1 MSKLVQRL
9 AAMVAMTAVVLGA
22 TIGGVSSM
30 MIHYKPLNEGAE
42 TVLTV
47 NGDAVTADEYSGYML
62 YNMQYYASM
71 YAQMGLTDLWSNEDM
86 AKSLGASMPEAAE
99 QQAIYARVVMQ
110 KFNELGLKLSYNEQ
124 KEMASVRRNSIANT
138 TKDAYLNQIAQFG
151 FSDQTYQNFMY
162 ISQCY
167 QALNDYY
174 FGENGVNTPSDED
187 IQKYYEDNY
196 ITAKHILITTVD
208 PASGET
214 KRTDEEAKKEAQSI
228 LDRINAGEDF
238 DTLMNQ
244 YSEDTGLS
252 NNPNGYTFTEGQMVT
267 EFYDGAK
274 ALAEDEVSE
283 LVKSSYGYHIILRLP
298 LDPDGKTLSQDS
310 GTGDYM
316 TLRADAANELFN
328 NMLIDWIN
336 NAEVEWKGDFGTM
349 DYNELFEEPAAKSAN
364 VWMYVAIAALV
375 VIVALAAVLLGRKK
389 PAETEETG
397 TSETAEVTT
406 DETEKTETEDVPE
419 TPAAPETETEAPAEA
434 EGETKTEEDE

>member
-283 LVKSSYGYHIILRLP
+283 LVKSSYGYHIIKRVK
-298 LDPDGKTLSQDS
+298 LDDSQLDNFKSDIISAIS
-310 GTGDYM
+310 GSMD
-316 TLRADAANELFN
+316 ELLQQW
-328 NMLIDWIN
+328 MDE
-336 NAEVEWKGDFGTM
+336 AQVE
-349 DYNELFEEPAAKSAN
+349 
-364 VWMYVAIAALV
+364 
-375 VIVALAAVLLGRKK
+375 
-389 PAETEETG
+389 
-397 TSETAEVTT
+397 TT
-406 DETEKTETEDVPE
+406 DLYSTITYENVYDYLPQDVQTLVTRPGEESEQSDAQPSDAEQSATEQS
-419 TPAAPETETEAPAEA
+419 AQ
-434 EGETKTEEDE
+434 

>member
-138 TKDAYLNQIAQFG
+138 SKDAYLNQIAQFG

-274 ALAEDEVSE
+274 AMAEDEVSE
-283 LVKSSYGYHIILRLP
+283 LVKSSYGYHIIKRVK
-298 LDPDGKTLSQDS
+298 LDDSQLDNFKSDIVSAIS
-310 GTGDYM
+310 GSMD
-316 TLRADAANELFN
+316 EL
-328 NMLIDWIN
+328 LQQWIDE
-336 NAEVEWKGDFGTM
+336 AQVE
-349 DYNELFEEPAAKSAN
+349 
-364 VWMYVAIAALV
+364 
-375 VIVALAAVLLGRKK
+375 
-389 PAETEETG
+389 
-397 TSETAEVTT
+397 TT
-406 DETEKTETEDVPE
+406 DLYSTITYENVYDYLPKDVQTLITRPGEESEQSDAQQSDADQSATEQS
-419 TPAAPETETEAPAEA
+419 AQ
-434 EGETKTEEDE
+434 

>member
-30 MIHYKPLNEGAE
+30 MIHYKPLNEGVE

-47 NGDAVTADEYSGYML
+47 NGDAVAADEYSGYML

-71 YAQMGLTDLWSNEDM
+71 YAQMGLTDLWANEDM

-138 TKDAYLNQIAQFG
+138 SQDAYLNQIAQFG

-187 IQKYYEDNY
+187 IQKYFEDNY

-283 LVKSSYGYHIILRLP
+283 LVKSSYGYHIIKRVK
-298 LDPDGKTLSQDS
+298 LDDSQLDNFKSDIVSAIS
-310 GTGDYM
+310 GSMD
-316 TLRADAANELFN
+316 ELLQQW
-328 NMLIDWIN
+328 MDE
-336 NAEVEWKGDFGTM
+336 AQVE
-349 DYNELFEEPAAKSAN
+349 
-364 VWMYVAIAALV
+364 
-375 VIVALAAVLLGRKK
+375 
-389 PAETEETG
+389 
-397 TSETAEVTT
+397 TT
-406 DETEKTETEDVPE
+406 DLYSTITYENVYDYLPQDVQTLVTRPGEASEQSDAQQSDADQSATEQS
-419 TPAAPETETEAPAEA
+419 AQ
-434 EGETKTEEDE
+434 

>member
-71 YAQMGLTDLWSNEDM
+71 YAQMGLTDLWANEDM

-138 TKDAYLNQIAQFG
+138 SKDAYLNQIAQFG

-174 FGENGVNTPSDED
+174 FGENGVNAPSDED

-283 LVKSSYGYHIILRLP
+283 LVKSSYGYHIIKRVK
-298 LDPDGKTLSQDS
+298 LDDSQLDNFKSDIVSAIS
-310 GTGDYM
+310 GSMD
-316 TLRADAANELFN
+316 ELLQQW
-328 NMLIDWIN
+328 MDE
-336 NAEVEWKGDFGTM
+336 AQVE
-349 DYNELFEEPAAKSAN
+349 
-364 VWMYVAIAALV
+364 
-375 VIVALAAVLLGRKK
+375 
-389 PAETEETG
+389 
-397 TSETAEVTT
+397 TT
-406 DETEKTETEDVPE
+406 DLYSTITYENVYDYLPQDVQTLVTRPGEESEQSDAQQSDADQSATEQS
-419 TPAAPETETEAPAEA
+419 AQ
-434 EGETKTEEDE
+434 

>member
-47 NGDAVTADEYSGYML
+47 NGDAVAADEYSGYML

-71 YAQMGLTDLWSNEDM
+71 YAQMGLTDLWSNKDM

-252 NNPNGYTFTEGQMVT
+252 NNPNGYTFTEGKMLT

-283 LVKSSYGYHIILRLP
+283 LVKSSYGYHIIKRVK
-298 LDPDGKTLSQDS
+298 LDDSQFDNFKSDIVSAIS
-310 GTGDYM
+310 GSMD
-316 TLRADAANELFN
+316 EL
-328 NMLIDWIN
+328 LKQWIDE
-336 NAEVEWKGDFGTM
+336 AQVE
-349 DYNELFEEPAAKSAN
+349 
-364 VWMYVAIAALV
+364 
-375 VIVALAAVLLGRKK
+375 
-389 PAETEETG
+389 
-397 TSETAEVTT
+397 TT
-406 DETEKTETEDVPE
+406 DLYSSITYENVYDYLPQDVQTLITRPGEESEQSDAQQSDADQSATEQS
-419 TPAAPETETEAPAEA
+419 AQ
-434 EGETKTEEDE
+434 

>member
-71 YAQMGLTDLWSNEDM
+71 YAQMGLTDLWSNADM

-283 LVKSSYGYHIILRLP
+283 LVKSNYGYHIIKRVK
-298 LDPDGKTLSQDS
+298 LDDSQLDNFKSDIISAIS
-310 GTGDYM
+310 GSMD
-316 TLRADAANELFN
+316 ELLQQW
-328 NMLIDWIN
+328 MDE
-336 NAEVEWKGDFGTM
+336 AQVE
-349 DYNELFEEPAAKSAN
+349 
-364 VWMYVAIAALV
+364 
-375 VIVALAAVLLGRKK
+375 
-389 PAETEETG
+389 
-397 TSETAEVTT
+397 TT
-406 DETEKTETEDVPE
+406 DLYSTITYENVYDYLPQDVQTLVTRPGEASEQSDAQPSDAQPSDAEQSATEQS
-419 TPAAPETETEAPAEA
+419 AQ
-434 EGETKTEEDE
+434 

>member
-138 TKDAYLNQIAQFG
+138 SQDAYLNQIAQFG

-283 LVKSSYGYHIILRLP
+283 LVKSSYGYHIIKRVK
-298 LDPDGKTLSQDS
+298 LDDSQLDNFKSDIVSAIS
-310 GTGDYM
+310 GSMD
-316 TLRADAANELFN
+316 EL
-328 NMLIDWIN
+328 LQQWIDE
-336 NAEVEWKGDFGTM
+336 AQVE
-349 DYNELFEEPAAKSAN
+349 
-364 VWMYVAIAALV
+364 
-375 VIVALAAVLLGRKK
+375 
-389 PAETEETG
+389 
-397 TSETAEVTT
+397 TT
-406 DETEKTETEDVPE
+406 DLYSTITYENVYDYLPQDVQTLVTRPGEESEQSDAQQSDADQSATEQS
-419 TPAAPETETEAPAEA
+419 AQ
-434 EGETKTEEDE
+434 

>member
-71 YAQMGLTDLWSNEDM
+71 YAQMGLTDLWSNKDM

-283 LVKSSYGYHIILRLP
+283 LVKSNYGYHIITRVK
-298 LDPDGKTLSQDS
+298 LDDSQLDNFKSDIISAIS
-310 GTGDYM
+310 GSMD
-316 TLRADAANELFN
+316 ELLQQW
-328 NMLIDWIN
+328 MDE
-336 NAEVEWKGDFGTM
+336 AQVE
-349 DYNELFEEPAAKSAN
+349 
-364 VWMYVAIAALV
+364 
-375 VIVALAAVLLGRKK
+375 
-389 PAETEETG
+389 
-397 TSETAEVTT
+397 TT
-406 DETEKTETEDVPE
+406 DLYSTITYENVYDYLPQDVQTLVTRPGEASEQSDAQQSDAQQSDAQPSDAEQSATEQS
-419 TPAAPETETEAPAEA
+419 AQ
-434 EGETKTEEDE
+434 

>member
-138 TKDAYLNQIAQFG
+138 SKDAYLNQIAQFG

-283 LVKSSYGYHIILRLP
+283 LVKSSYGYHIIKRVK
-298 LDPDGKTLSQDS
+298 LDDSQLDNFKSDIVSAIS
-310 GTGDYM
+310 GSMD
-316 TLRADAANELFN
+316 EL
-328 NMLIDWIN
+328 LQQWIDE
-336 NAEVEWKGDFGTM
+336 AQVE
-349 DYNELFEEPAAKSAN
+349 
-364 VWMYVAIAALV
+364 
-375 VIVALAAVLLGRKK
+375 
-389 PAETEETG
+389 
-397 TSETAEVTT
+397 TT
-406 DETEKTETEDVPE
+406 DLYSSITYENVYDYLPKDVQTLITRPGEESEQSDAQPSDADQSATEQS
-419 TPAAPETETEAPAEA
+419 AQ
-434 EGETKTEEDE
+434 

>member
-47 NGDAVTADEYSGYML
+47 NGDAVAADEYSGYML

-110 KFNELGLKLSYNEQ
+110 KFNELGLNLSYNEQ

-138 TKDAYLNQIAQFG
+138 GKDAYLNQIAQFG

-283 LVKSSYGYHIILRLP
+283 LVKSSYGYHIIKRVK
-298 LDPDGKTLSQDS
+298 LDDSQLDNFKSDIVSAIS
-310 GTGDYM
+310 GSMD
-316 TLRADAANELFN
+316 EL
-328 NMLIDWIN
+328 LKQWIDE
-336 NAEVEWKGDFGTM
+336 AQVE
-349 DYNELFEEPAAKSAN
+349 
-364 VWMYVAIAALV
+364 
-375 VIVALAAVLLGRKK
+375 
-389 PAETEETG
+389 
-397 TSETAEVTT
+397 TT
-406 DETEKTETEDVPE
+406 DLYSSITYENVYDYLPQDVQTLITRPGEESEQSDAQQSDADQSATEQS
-419 TPAAPETETEAPAEA
+419 AQ
-434 EGETKTEEDE
+434 

>member
-47 NGDAVTADEYSGYML
+47 NGDAVAADEYSGYML

-71 YAQMGLTDLWSNEDM
+71 YAQMGLTDLWSNKDM

-151 FSDQTYQNFMY
+151 FSHQTYQNFMY

-252 NNPNGYTFTEGQMVT
+252 NNPNGYTFTEGQMLT

-283 LVKSSYGYHIILRLP
+283 LVKSSYGYHIIKRVK
-298 LDPDGKTLSQDS
+298 LDDSQFDNFKSDIVSAIS
-310 GTGDYM
+310 GSMD
-316 TLRADAANELFN
+316 EL
-328 NMLIDWIN
+328 LKQWIDE
-336 NAEVEWKGDFGTM
+336 AQVE
-349 DYNELFEEPAAKSAN
+349 
-364 VWMYVAIAALV
+364 
-375 VIVALAAVLLGRKK
+375 
-389 PAETEETG
+389 
-397 TSETAEVTT
+397 TT
-406 DETEKTETEDVPE
+406 DLYSSITYENVYDYLPQDVQTLITRPGEESEQSDAQQSDADQSATEQS
-419 TPAAPETETEAPAEA
+419 AQ
-434 EGETKTEEDE
+434 

>member
-47 NGDAVTADEYSGYML
+47 NGDAVTADEYSGY
-62 YNMQYYASM
+62 NMQYYASM
-71 YAQMGLTDLWSNEDM
+71 YAQMGLTDLWSNADM

-283 LVKSSYGYHIILRLP
+283 LVKSSYGYHIIKRVK
-298 LDPDGKTLSQDS
+298 LDDSQLDNFKSDIISAIS
-310 GTGDYM
+310 GSMD
-316 TLRADAANELFN
+316 ELLQQW
-328 NMLIDWIN
+328 MDE
-336 NAEVEWKGDFGTM
+336 AQVE
-349 DYNELFEEPAAKSAN
+349 
-364 VWMYVAIAALV
+364 
-375 VIVALAAVLLGRKK
+375 
-389 PAETEETG
+389 
-397 TSETAEVTT
+397 TT
-406 DETEKTETEDVPE
+406 DLYSTITYENVYDYLPQDVQTLVTRPGEESEQSDAQPSDAQQSATEQS
-419 TPAAPETETEAPAEA
+419 AQ
-434 EGETKTEEDE
+434 

>member
-71 YAQMGLTDLWSNEDM
+71 YAQMGLTDLWSNADM

-283 LVKSSYGYHIILRLP
+283 LVKSSYGYHIIKRVK
-298 LDPDGKTLSQDS
+298 LDDSQLDNFKSDIISAIS
-310 GTGDYM
+310 GSMD
-316 TLRADAANELFN
+316 ELLQQW
-328 NMLIDWIN
+328 MDE
-336 NAEVEWKGDFGTM
+336 AQVE
-349 DYNELFEEPAAKSAN
+349 
-364 VWMYVAIAALV
+364 
-375 VIVALAAVLLGRKK
+375 
-389 PAETEETG
+389 
-397 TSETAEVTT
+397 TT
-406 DETEKTETEDVPE
+406 DLYSTITYENVYDYLPQDVQTLVTRPGEESEQSDAQPSDAQQSATEQS
-419 TPAAPETETEAPAEA
+419 AQ
-434 EGETKTEEDE
+434 

>member
-124 KEMASVRRNSIANT
+124 KEMASVRRNSIATT

-283 LVKSSYGYHIILRLP
+283 LVKSSYGYHIIKRVK
-298 LDPDGKTLSQDS
+298 LDDSQLDNFKSDIISAIS
-310 GTGDYM
+310 GSMD
-316 TLRADAANELFN
+316 ELLQQW
-328 NMLIDWIN
+328 MDE
-336 NAEVEWKGDFGTM
+336 AQVE
-349 DYNELFEEPAAKSAN
+349 
-364 VWMYVAIAALV
+364 
-375 VIVALAAVLLGRKK
+375 
-389 PAETEETG
+389 
-397 TSETAEVTT
+397 TT
-406 DETEKTETEDVPE
+406 DLYSTITYENVYDYLPQDVQTLVTRPGEASEQSDAQPSDAEQSATEQS
-419 TPAAPETETEAPAEA
+419 AQ
-434 EGETKTEEDE
+434 

>member
-71 YAQMGLTDLWSNEDM
+71 YAQMGLTDLWSNKDM

-283 LVKSSYGYHIILRLP
+283 LVKSSYGYHIIKRVK
-298 LDPDGKTLSQDS
+298 LDDSQLDNFKSDIVSAIS
-310 GTGDYM
+310 GSMD
-316 TLRADAANELFN
+316 EL
-328 NMLIDWIN
+328 LQQWIDE
-336 NAEVEWKGDFGTM
+336 AQVE
-349 DYNELFEEPAAKSAN
+349 
-364 VWMYVAIAALV
+364 
-375 VIVALAAVLLGRKK
+375 
-389 PAETEETG
+389 
-397 TSETAEVTT
+397 TT
-406 DETEKTETEDVPE
+406 DLYSTITYENVYDYLPKDVQTLITRPGEESEQSDAQQSDADQSATEQS
-419 TPAAPETETEAPAEA
+419 AQ
-434 EGETKTEEDE
+434 

>member
-99 QQAIYARVVMQ
+99 QQAIYARGVMQ

-283 LVKSSYGYHIILRLP
+283 LVKSNYGYHIIKRVK
-298 LDPDGKTLSQDS
+298 LDDSQLDNFKSDIISAIS
-310 GTGDYM
+310 GSMD
-316 TLRADAANELFN
+316 ELLQQW
-328 NMLIDWIN
+328 MDE
-336 NAEVEWKGDFGTM
+336 AQVE
-349 DYNELFEEPAAKSAN
+349 
-364 VWMYVAIAALV
+364 
-375 VIVALAAVLLGRKK
+375 
-389 PAETEETG
+389 
-397 TSETAEVTT
+397 TT
-406 DETEKTETEDVPE
+406 DLYSTITYENVYDYLPQDVQTLVTRPGEASEQSDAQQSDAQPSDAEQSATEQS
-419 TPAAPETETEAPAEA
+419 AQ
-434 EGETKTEEDE
+434 

>member
-71 YAQMGLTDLWSNEDM
+71 YAQMGLTDLWSNADM

-283 LVKSSYGYHIILRLP
+283 LVKSNYGYHIIKRVKLDDSQLDNFKSDIISAISGSMDELLQQWMDEAQVETTDLYSTITYENVYDYLP
-298 LDPDGKTLSQDS
+298 QDVQTLVTRPGS
-310 GTGDYM
+310 
-316 TLRADAANELFN
+316 DAAQ
-328 NMLIDWIN
+328 
-336 NAEVEWKGDFGTM
+336 
-349 DYNELFEEPAAKSAN
+349 
-364 VWMYVAIAALV
+364 
-375 VIVALAAVLLGRKK
+375 
-389 PAETEETG
+389 
-397 TSETAEVTT
+397 TT
-406 DETEKTETEDVPE
+406 DEQSADQSATEQSN
-419 TPAAPETETEAPAEA
+419 AQ
-434 EGETKTEEDE
+434 

>member
-71 YAQMGLTDLWSNEDM
+71 YAQMGLTDLWSNKDM

-283 LVKSSYGYHIILRLP
+283 LVKSNYGYHIIKRVK
-298 LDPDGKTLSQDS
+298 LDDSQLDNFKSDIVSAIS
-310 GTGDYM
+310 GSMD
-316 TLRADAANELFN
+316 ELLQQW
-328 NMLIDWIN
+328 MDE
-336 NAEVEWKGDFGTM
+336 AQVE
-349 DYNELFEEPAAKSAN
+349 
-364 VWMYVAIAALV
+364 
-375 VIVALAAVLLGRKK
+375 
-389 PAETEETG
+389 
-397 TSETAEVTT
+397 TT
-406 DETEKTETEDVPE
+406 DLYSTITYENVYDYLPQDVQTLVTRPGEESEQSDAQPSDAEQSATEQS
-419 TPAAPETETEAPAEA
+419 AQ
-434 EGETKTEEDE
+434 

>member
-47 NGDAVTADEYSGYML
+47 NGDAVAADEYSGYML

-71 YAQMGLTDLWSNEDM
+71 YAQMGLTDLWSNKDM

-99 QQAIYARVVMQ
+99 QQAIFARVVMQ

-252 NNPNGYTFTEGQMVT
+252 NNPNGYTFTEGQMLT

-283 LVKSSYGYHIILRLP
+283 LVKSSYGYHIIKRVK
-298 LDPDGKTLSQDS
+298 LDDSQFDNFKSDIVSAIS
-310 GTGDYM
+310 GSMD
-316 TLRADAANELFN
+316 EL
-328 NMLIDWIN
+328 LKQWIDE
-336 NAEVEWKGDFGTM
+336 AQVE
-349 DYNELFEEPAAKSAN
+349 
-364 VWMYVAIAALV
+364 
-375 VIVALAAVLLGRKK
+375 
-389 PAETEETG
+389 
-397 TSETAEVTT
+397 TT
-406 DETEKTETEDVPE
+406 DLYSSITYENVYDYLPQDVQTLITRPGEESEQSDAQQSDADQSATEQS
-419 TPAAPETETEAPAEA
+419 AQ
-434 EGETKTEEDE
+434 

>member
-71 YAQMGLTDLWSNEDM
+71 YAQMGLTDLWSNADM

-283 LVKSSYGYHIILRLP
+283 LVKSSYGYHIIKRVK
-298 LDPDGKTLSQDS
+298 LDDSQLDNFKSDIISAIS
-310 GTGDYM
+310 GSMD
-316 TLRADAANELFN
+316 ELLQQW
-328 NMLIDWIN
+328 MDE
-336 NAEVEWKGDFGTM
+336 AQVE
-349 DYNELFEEPAAKSAN
+349 
-364 VWMYVAIAALV
+364 
-375 VIVALAAVLLGRKK
+375 
-389 PAETEETG
+389 
-397 TSETAEVTT
+397 TT
-406 DETEKTETEDVPE
+406 DLYSTITYENVYDYLPQDVQTLVTRPGEASEQSDAQQSDAQQSATEQS
-419 TPAAPETETEAPAEA
+419 AQ
-434 EGETKTEEDE
+434 

>member
-71 YAQMGLTDLWSNEDM
+71 YAQMGMTDLWSNEDM

-283 LVKSSYGYHIILRLP
+283 LVKSNYGYHIIKRIK
-298 LDPDGKTLSQDS
+298 LDESQLDNFKSDIVSAIS
-310 GTGDYM
+310 GSMDKLLQQWM
-316 TLRADAANELFN
+316 DEAQ
-328 NMLIDWIN
+328 
-336 NAEVEWKGDFGTM
+336 VE
-349 DYNELFEEPAAKSAN
+349 
-364 VWMYVAIAALV
+364 
-375 VIVALAAVLLGRKK
+375 
-389 PAETEETG
+389 
-397 TSETAEVTT
+397 TT
-406 DETEKTETEDVPE
+406 DLYSTITYENVYDYLPQDVQTLVTRPGEVSEQSDAQPSDADQSATEQS
-419 TPAAPETETEAPAEA
+419 AQ
-434 EGETKTEEDE
+434 

>member
-47 NGDAVTADEYSGYML
+47 NGDAVAADEYSGYML

-138 TKDAYLNQIAQFG
+138 GKDAYLNQIAQFG

-174 FGENGVNTPSDED
+174 FGENGVNTLSDED

-283 LVKSSYGYHIILRLP
+283 LVKSSYGYHIIKRVK
-298 LDPDGKTLSQDS
+298 LDDSQLDNFKSDIVSAIS
-310 GTGDYM
+310 GSMD
-316 TLRADAANELFN
+316 EL
-328 NMLIDWIN
+328 LKQWIDE
-336 NAEVEWKGDFGTM
+336 AQVE
-349 DYNELFEEPAAKSAN
+349 
-364 VWMYVAIAALV
+364 
-375 VIVALAAVLLGRKK
+375 
-389 PAETEETG
+389 
-397 TSETAEVTT
+397 TT
-406 DETEKTETEDVPE
+406 DLYSSITYENVYDYLPQDVQTLITRPGEESEQSDAQQSDADQSATEQS
-419 TPAAPETETEAPAEA
+419 AQ
-434 EGETKTEEDE
+434 

>member
-283 LVKSSYGYHIILRLP
+283 LVKSNYGYHIIKRVK
-298 LDPDGKTLSQDS
+298 LDDSQLDNFKSDIISAIS
-310 GTGDYM
+310 GSMD
-316 TLRADAANELFN
+316 ELLQQW
-328 NMLIDWIN
+328 MDE
-336 NAEVEWKGDFGTM
+336 AQVE
-349 DYNELFEEPAAKSAN
+349 
-364 VWMYVAIAALV
+364 
-375 VIVALAAVLLGRKK
+375 
-389 PAETEETG
+389 
-397 TSETAEVTT
+397 TT
-406 DETEKTETEDVPE
+406 DLYSTITYENVYDYLPQDVQTLVTRPGEASEQSDAQPSDAQQSDAQPSDAEQSATEQS
-419 TPAAPETETEAPAEA
+419 AQ
-434 EGETKTEEDE
+434 

>member
-283 LVKSSYGYHIILRLP
+283 LVKSSYGYHIIKRVK
-298 LDPDGKTLSQDS
+298 LDDSQLDNFKSDIVSAIS
-310 GTGDYM
+310 GSMD
-316 TLRADAANELFN
+316 EL
-328 NMLIDWIN
+328 LQQWIDE
-336 NAEVEWKGDFGTM
+336 AQVE
-349 DYNELFEEPAAKSAN
+349 
-364 VWMYVAIAALV
+364 
-375 VIVALAAVLLGRKK
+375 
-389 PAETEETG
+389 
-397 TSETAEVTT
+397 TT
-406 DETEKTETEDVPE
+406 DLYSTITYENVYDYLPKDVQTLVTRPGEESEQSDAQQSDADQSATEQS
-419 TPAAPETETEAPAEA
+419 AQ
-434 EGETKTEEDE
+434 

>member
-71 YAQMGLTDLWSNEDM
+71 YAQMGLTDLWANEDM

-138 TKDAYLNQIAQFG
+138 SKDAYLNQIAQFG

-283 LVKSSYGYHIILRLP
+283 LVKSSYGYHIIKRVK
-298 LDPDGKTLSQDS
+298 LDDSQLDNFKSDIVSAIS
-310 GTGDYM
+310 GSMD
-316 TLRADAANELFN
+316 ELLQQW
-328 NMLIDWIN
+328 MDE
-336 NAEVEWKGDFGTM
+336 AQVE
-349 DYNELFEEPAAKSAN
+349 
-364 VWMYVAIAALV
+364 
-375 VIVALAAVLLGRKK
+375 
-389 PAETEETG
+389 
-397 TSETAEVTT
+397 TT
-406 DETEKTETEDVPE
+406 DLYSSITYENVYDYLPKDVQTLITRPGEESEQSDAQQSDADQSATEQS
-419 TPAAPETETEAPAEA
+419 AQ
-434 EGETKTEEDE
+434 

>member
-47 NGDAVTADEYSGYML
+47 NGDAVAADEYSGYML

-110 KFNELGLKLSYNEQ
+110 KVTELGLKLSYNEQ

-138 TKDAYLNQIAQFG
+138 GKDAYLNQIAQFG

-283 LVKSSYGYHIILRLP
+283 LVKSSYGYHIIKRVK
-298 LDPDGKTLSQDS
+298 LDDSQLDNFKSDIVSAIS
-310 GTGDYM
+310 GSMD
-316 TLRADAANELFN
+316 EL
-328 NMLIDWIN
+328 LKQWIDE
-336 NAEVEWKGDFGTM
+336 AQVE
-349 DYNELFEEPAAKSAN
+349 
-364 VWMYVAIAALV
+364 
-375 VIVALAAVLLGRKK
+375 
-389 PAETEETG
+389 
-397 TSETAEVTT
+397 TT
-406 DETEKTETEDVPE
+406 DLYSSITYENVYDYLPQDVQTLITRPGEESEQSDAQQSDADQSATEQS
-419 TPAAPETETEAPAEA
+419 AQ
-434 EGETKTEEDE
+434 

>member
-283 LVKSSYGYHIILRLP
+283 LVKSNYGYHIIKRVK
-298 LDPDGKTLSQDS
+298 LDDSQLDNFKSDIVSAIS
-310 GTGDYM
+310 GSMD
-316 TLRADAANELFN
+316 ELLQQW
-328 NMLIDWIN
+328 MDE
-336 NAEVEWKGDFGTM
+336 AQVE
-349 DYNELFEEPAAKSAN
+349 
-364 VWMYVAIAALV
+364 
-375 VIVALAAVLLGRKK
+375 
-389 PAETEETG
+389 
-397 TSETAEVTT
+397 TT
-406 DETEKTETEDVPE
+406 DLYSTITYENVYDYLPQDVQTLVTRPGDASEQSDAQPSDAEQSATEQS
-419 TPAAPETETEAPAEA
+419 AQ
-434 EGETKTEEDE
+434 

>member
-47 NGDAVTADEYSGYML
+47 NGDAVGSDEYSGYML
-62 YNMQYYASM
+62 YNMQYYANM
-71 YAQMGLTDLWSNEDM
+71 YAQMGLTDLWSNKDM

-99 QQAIYARVVMQ
+99 QQAIYARVVLQ

-138 TKDAYLNQIAQFG
+138 SKDAYLNQIAQFG
-151 FSDQTYQNFMY
+151 FSDQSYQNFMY

-283 LVKSSYGYHIILRLP
+283 LVKSSYGYHIIKRVK
-298 LDPDGKTLSQDS
+298 LDDSQLDNYKSDIVSAIS
-310 GTGDYM
+310 GSMDELLQQWM
-316 TLRADAANELFN
+316 DEAD
-328 NMLIDWIN
+328 
-336 NAEVEWKGDFGTM
+336 VE
-349 DYNELFEEPAAKSAN
+349 
-364 VWMYVAIAALV
+364 
-375 VIVALAAVLLGRKK
+375 
-389 PAETEETG
+389 
-397 TSETAEVTT
+397 TT
-406 DETEKTETEDVPE
+406 DLYDTITYENVYDYLPQDLQSLATRPGSDSEQSDAEQSDADQSATEQS
-419 TPAAPETETEAPAEA
+419 AQ
-434 EGETKTEEDE
+434 

>member
-71 YAQMGLTDLWSNEDM
+71 YAQMGLTDLWSNKDM
-86 AKSLGASMPEAAE
+86 AKSLGASVPEAAE

-283 LVKSSYGYHIILRLP
+283 LVKSSYGYHIIKRVK
-298 LDPDGKTLSQDS
+298 LDDSQLDNFKSDIISAIS
-310 GTGDYM
+310 GSMD
-316 TLRADAANELFN
+316 ELLQQW
-328 NMLIDWIN
+328 MDE
-336 NAEVEWKGDFGTM
+336 AQVE
-349 DYNELFEEPAAKSAN
+349 
-364 VWMYVAIAALV
+364 
-375 VIVALAAVLLGRKK
+375 
-389 PAETEETG
+389 
-397 TSETAEVTT
+397 TT
-406 DETEKTETEDVPE
+406 DLYSTITYENVYDYLPQDVQTLVTRPGEESEQSDAQPSDADQSATEQS
-419 TPAAPETETEAPAEA
+419 AQ
-434 EGETKTEEDE
+434 

>member
-71 YAQMGLTDLWSNEDM
+71 YAQMGLTDLWSNKDM

-283 LVKSSYGYHIILRLP
+283 LVKSNYGYHIIKRVK
-298 LDPDGKTLSQDS
+298 LDDSQLDNFKSDIVSAIS
-310 GTGDYM
+310 GSMD
-316 TLRADAANELFN
+316 ELLQQW
-328 NMLIDWIN
+328 MDE
-336 NAEVEWKGDFGTM
+336 AQVE
-349 DYNELFEEPAAKSAN
+349 
-364 VWMYVAIAALV
+364 
-375 VIVALAAVLLGRKK
+375 
-389 PAETEETG
+389 
-397 TSETAEVTT
+397 TT
-406 DETEKTETEDVPE
+406 DLYSTITYENVYDYLPQDVQTLVTRPGEASEQSDAQPSDAEQSATEQS
-419 TPAAPETETEAPAEA
+419 AQ
-434 EGETKTEEDE
+434 

>member
-9 AAMVAMTAVVLGA
+9 AAMVPMTAVVLGA

-47 NGDAVTADEYSGYML
+47 NGDAVAADEYSGYML

-71 YAQMGLTDLWSNEDM
+71 YAQMGLTDLWSNKDM

-252 NNPNGYTFTEGQMVT
+252 NNPNGYTFTEGQMLT

-283 LVKSSYGYHIILRLP
+283 LVKSSYGYHIIKRVK
-298 LDPDGKTLSQDS
+298 LDDSQFDNFKSDIVSAIS
-310 GTGDYM
+310 GSMD
-316 TLRADAANELFN
+316 EL
-328 NMLIDWIN
+328 LKQWIDE
-336 NAEVEWKGDFGTM
+336 AQVE
-349 DYNELFEEPAAKSAN
+349 
-364 VWMYVAIAALV
+364 
-375 VIVALAAVLLGRKK
+375 
-389 PAETEETG
+389 
-397 TSETAEVTT
+397 TT
-406 DETEKTETEDVPE
+406 DLYSSITYENVYDYLPQDVQTLITRPGEESEQSDAQQSDADQSATEQS
-419 TPAAPETETEAPAEA
+419 AQ
-434 EGETKTEEDE
+434 

>member
-47 NGDAVTADEYSGYML
+47 NGDAVAADEYSGYML

-71 YAQMGLTDLWSNEDM
+71 YAQMGLTDLWSNKDM

-138 TKDAYLNQIAQFG
+138 GKDAYLNQIAQFG

-267 EFYDGAK
+267 EFCDGAK

-283 LVKSSYGYHIILRLP
+283 LVKSSDGYHIIKRVK
-298 LDPDGKTLSQDS
+298 LDDSQLDNFKSDIVSAIS
-310 GTGDYM
+310 GSMD
-316 TLRADAANELFN
+316 ELLQQW
-328 NMLIDWIN
+328 MDE
-336 NAEVEWKGDFGTM
+336 AQVE
-349 DYNELFEEPAAKSAN
+349 
-364 VWMYVAIAALV
+364 
-375 VIVALAAVLLGRKK
+375 
-389 PAETEETG
+389 
-397 TSETAEVTT
+397 TT
-406 DETEKTETEDVPE
+406 DLYSTITYENVYDYLPQDVQTLITRPGEESEQPDAQQSDADQSATEQS
-419 TPAAPETETEAPAEA
+419 AQ
-434 EGETKTEEDE
+434 

>member
-22 TIGGVSSM
+22 SIGGVSSM

-71 YAQMGLTDLWSNEDM
+71 YAQMGLTDLWSNADM

-283 LVKSSYGYHIILRLP
+283 LVKSSYGYHIIKRVK
-298 LDPDGKTLSQDS
+298 LDDSQLDNFKSDIISAIS
-310 GTGDYM
+310 GSMD
-316 TLRADAANELFN
+316 ELLQQW
-328 NMLIDWIN
+328 MDE
-336 NAEVEWKGDFGTM
+336 AQVE
-349 DYNELFEEPAAKSAN
+349 
-364 VWMYVAIAALV
+364 
-375 VIVALAAVLLGRKK
+375 
-389 PAETEETG
+389 
-397 TSETAEVTT
+397 TT
-406 DETEKTETEDVPE
+406 DLYSTITYENVYDYLPQDVQTLVTRPGEASEQSDAQQSDAQPSDAEQSATEQS
-419 TPAAPETETEAPAEA
+419 AQ
-434 EGETKTEEDE
+434 

>member
-71 YAQMGLTDLWSNEDM
+71 YAQMGLTDLWSNADM

-283 LVKSSYGYHIILRLP
+283 LVKSNYGYHIIKCVK
-298 LDPDGKTLSQDS
+298 LDDSQLDNFKSDIVSAIS
-310 GTGDYM
+310 GSMD
-316 TLRADAANELFN
+316 ELLQQW
-328 NMLIDWIN
+328 MDE
-336 NAEVEWKGDFGTM
+336 AQVE
-349 DYNELFEEPAAKSAN
+349 
-364 VWMYVAIAALV
+364 
-375 VIVALAAVLLGRKK
+375 
-389 PAETEETG
+389 
-397 TSETAEVTT
+397 TT
-406 DETEKTETEDVPE
+406 DLYSTITYENVYDYLPQDVQTLVTRPGEASEQSDAQPSDAEQSATEQS
-419 TPAAPETETEAPAEA
+419 AQ
-434 EGETKTEEDE
+434 

>member
-138 TKDAYLNQIAQFG
+138 SKDAYLNQIAQFG

-283 LVKSSYGYHIILRLP
+283 LVKSSYGYHIIKRIK
-298 LDPDGKTLSQDS
+298 LDDSQLDNFKSDIVSAIS
-310 GTGDYM
+310 GSMD
-316 TLRADAANELFN
+316 EL
-328 NMLIDWIN
+328 LQQWIDE
-336 NAEVEWKGDFGTM
+336 AQVE
-349 DYNELFEEPAAKSAN
+349 
-364 VWMYVAIAALV
+364 
-375 VIVALAAVLLGRKK
+375 
-389 PAETEETG
+389 
-397 TSETAEVTT
+397 TT
-406 DETEKTETEDVPE
+406 DLYSTITYENVYDYLPQDVQTLVTRPGEESEQSGAQPSDADQSATEQS
-419 TPAAPETETEAPAEA
+419 AQ
-434 EGETKTEEDE
+434 

>member
-71 YAQMGLTDLWSNEDM
+71 YAQMGLTDLWANEDM

-138 TKDAYLNQIAQFG
+138 SQDAYLNQIAQFG

-283 LVKSSYGYHIILRLP
+283 LVKSSYGYHIIKRIK
-298 LDPDGKTLSQDS
+298 LDDSQLDNFKSDIVSAIS
-310 GTGDYM
+310 GSMD
-316 TLRADAANELFN
+316 ELLQQW
-328 NMLIDWIN
+328 MDE
-336 NAEVEWKGDFGTM
+336 AQVE
-349 DYNELFEEPAAKSAN
+349 
-364 VWMYVAIAALV
+364 
-375 VIVALAAVLLGRKK
+375 
-389 PAETEETG
+389 
-397 TSETAEVTT
+397 TT
-406 DETEKTETEDVPE
+406 DLYSTITYENVYDYLPQDVQTLITRPGEESEQSDAQQSDTDQSATEQS
-419 TPAAPETETEAPAEA
+419 AQ
-434 EGETKTEEDE
+434 

>member
-71 YAQMGLTDLWSNEDM
+71 YAQMGLTDLWSNADM

-283 LVKSSYGYHIILRLP
+283 LVKSSYGYHIIKRVK
-298 LDPDGKTLSQDS
+298 LDDSQLDNFKSDIISAIS
-310 GTGDYM
+310 GSMD
-316 TLRADAANELFN
+316 EL
-328 NMLIDWIN
+328 LQQW
-336 NAEVEWKGDFGTM
+336 M
-349 DYNELFEEPAAKSAN
+349 DEAQ
-364 VWMYVAIAALV
+364 VD
-375 VIVALAAVLLGRKK
+375 
-389 PAETEETG
+389 
-397 TSETAEVTT
+397 TT
-406 DETEKTETEDVPE
+406 DLYSTITYENVYDYLPQDVQTLVTRPGEASEQSDAQQSDAQPSDAEQSATEQS
-419 TPAAPETETEAPAEA
+419 AQ
-434 EGETKTEEDE
+434 

>member
-47 NGDAVTADEYSGYML
+47 NGDAVAADEYSGYML

-252 NNPNGYTFTEGQMVT
+252 NNPNGYTFTEGQMLT

-283 LVKSSYGYHIILRLP
+283 LVKSSYGYHIIKRVK
-298 LDPDGKTLSQDS
+298 LDDSQFDNFKSDIVSAIS
-310 GTGDYM
+310 GSMD
-316 TLRADAANELFN
+316 EL
-328 NMLIDWIN
+328 LKQWIDE
-336 NAEVEWKGDFGTM
+336 AQVE
-349 DYNELFEEPAAKSAN
+349 
-364 VWMYVAIAALV
+364 
-375 VIVALAAVLLGRKK
+375 
-389 PAETEETG
+389 
-397 TSETAEVTT
+397 TT
-406 DETEKTETEDVPE
+406 DLYSSITYENVYDYLPQDVQTLITRPGEESEQSDAQQSDADQSATEQS
-419 TPAAPETETEAPAEA
+419 AQ
-434 EGETKTEEDE
+434 

>member
-283 LVKSSYGYHIILRLP
+283 LVKSNYGYHIIKRVK
-298 LDPDGKTLSQDS
+298 LDDSQLDNFKSDIISAIS
-310 GTGDYM
+310 GSMD
-316 TLRADAANELFN
+316 ELLQQW
-328 NMLIDWIN
+328 MDE
-336 NAEVEWKGDFGTM
+336 AQVE
-349 DYNELFEEPAAKSAN
+349 
-364 VWMYVAIAALV
+364 
-375 VIVALAAVLLGRKK
+375 
-389 PAETEETG
+389 
-397 TSETAEVTT
+397 TT
-406 DETEKTETEDVPE
+406 DLYSTITYENVYDYLPQDVQTLVTRPGEESEQSDAQQSDAQQSDAQPSDAEQSATEQS
-419 TPAAPETETEAPAEA
+419 AQ
-434 EGETKTEEDE
+434 